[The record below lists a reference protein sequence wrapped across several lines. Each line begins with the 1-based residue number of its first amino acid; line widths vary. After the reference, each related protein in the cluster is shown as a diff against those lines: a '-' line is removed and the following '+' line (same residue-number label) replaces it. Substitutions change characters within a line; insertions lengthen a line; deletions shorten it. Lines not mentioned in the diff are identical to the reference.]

1 MKSKEVAKQLI
12 VNLAQCE
19 PSVQSDVIRRCA
31 DWIESGGNLNDP
43 YILNQLQYTNRHL
56 ELLTAQKKFDN
67 AHGLC

>member
-43 YILNQLQYTNRHL
+43 YIVNQLQYTNRHL
-56 ELLTAQKKFDN
+56 ELLTSKKKFDN